1 MSDSSG
7 KTNTTNVQAVIANPS
22 ALGLFGLAIVTLVAS
37 SQKLGITE
45 GTSLIIPWAIFLGA
59 CAQLVA
65 GFNDSKLNNA
75 FGATA
80 FCGYGF
86 FWLGVS
92 TTWLI
97 QNGVFG
103 EAIMANMDI
112 RQLGFAF
119 LGYLIF
125 TLYMTVASAN
135 TNKVLLII
143 FILIDLLFL
152 GLSCSVFGIA
162 AGAMHHLAAIAELLI
177 AITSFYGS
185 AAIILNGQYG
195 KQVLPLG
202 KPIKLF

>member
-1 MSDSSG
+1 M
-7 KTNTTNVQAVIANPS
+7 QAVIANPS

-86 FWLGVS
+86 FWLGVA

-103 EAIMANMDI
+103 EAMMAGMDI
-112 RQLGFAF
+112 KQLGFAF

-125 TLYMTVASAN
+125 TLYMTVAAAN

-143 FILIDLLFL
+143 FMLIDLLFL
-152 GLSCSVFGIA
+152 GLSCSIFGIA
-162 AGAMHHLAAIAELLI
+162 AEAMHHLAAVAELLI
-177 AITSFYGS
+177 AIVSFYGS

-202 KPIKLF
+202 KPIKLFK

>member
-1 MSDSSG
+1 MSELSG
-7 KTNTTNVQAVIANPS
+7 KANTTNVQAVIANPS
-22 ALGLFGLAIVTLVAS
+22 ALGLFGLAIVTFVAS

-65 GFNDSKLNNA
+65 GFSDSKLNNA

-112 RQLGFAF
+112 KQLGFAF

-125 TLYMTVASAN
+125 TLYMTVASAT
-135 TNKVLLII
+135 TNKVLFII
-143 FILIDLLFL
+143 FILIDLLFI
-152 GLSCSVFGIA
+152 GLACSVFGIA
-162 AGAMHHLAAIAELLI
+162 AGAMHLLAAVAELLI
-177 AITSFYGS
+177 ALFSFYGS
-185 AAIILNGQYG
+185 AAIVLNGQYG
-195 KQVLPLG
+195 KQILPLG